1 MLLYPV
7 DIKDTYFGQ
16 QLHVDRVD
24 LGSAKDFMRW
34 NPEVQTF
41 TIAPGAA
48 IELYVGVH
56 TVCLSVSY
64 SNSTYY
70 EAYDDCFTVTIKPGA
85 ATAAAVVNS
94 TFTPPEVVAKPVDQ
108 LVISNF
114 GLELGPFN
122 EKQPIPYIRDLT
134 STGVLVIAW
143 DRLMTQQNDF
153 GVINP
158 SRVAVHNKNSTASD
172 PYGFEQGQNG
182 RRLNVRFYDKLEN
195 TDKTP
200 EWYLILE
207 ALEIKVRPGDFS
219 HEQYLNLTW
228 DMVSY
233 GQDEIQIQL
242 YFEYPGRVSE
252 WDVYDTVEVYF
263 WEPDFFKS

>member
-1 MLLYPV
+1 MDISEGWSFEVNGLKPV
-7 DIKDTYFGQ
+7 IGKYGDEMTVGANLGKTLDFAKFDLEKMTLTIQ
-16 QLHVDRVD
+16 QGTLT
-24 LGSAKDFMRW
+24 AKD
-34 NPEVQTF
+34 
-41 TIAPGAA
+41 
-48 IELYVGVH
+48 VGVYPI
-56 TVCLSVSY
+56 TIFARFQ
-64 SNSTYY
+64 NKTYTERY
-70 EAYDDCFTVTIKPGA
+70 EAQFWLEVRNDNPVKVWAKKPQS
-85 ATAAAVVNS
+85 ATSFSVRDS
-94 TFTPPEVVAKPVDQ
+94 
-108 LVISNF
+108 I
-114 GLELGPFN
+114 ELGPGN
-122 EKQPIPYIRDLT
+122 SKQPIPYIRDLT